1 MTDRTVNDSPAFPV
15 INGGVLCMGMTLRDY
30 YIAHAPASE
39 IADLIPKTVEGFAR
53 YIGIP
58 PSEYVGERD
67 YLKAIAKARGEWA
80 DAMLEE
86 REKK

>member
-1 MTDRTVNDSPAFPV
+1 MSNFPAFPV
-15 INGGVLCMGMTLRDY
+15 IGGGVNSMGMTLRDY

-39 IADLIPKTVEGFAR
+39 IADLIPKTVEGLSL

-58 PSEYVGERD
+58 LSEYVGERD

-86 REKK
+86 R